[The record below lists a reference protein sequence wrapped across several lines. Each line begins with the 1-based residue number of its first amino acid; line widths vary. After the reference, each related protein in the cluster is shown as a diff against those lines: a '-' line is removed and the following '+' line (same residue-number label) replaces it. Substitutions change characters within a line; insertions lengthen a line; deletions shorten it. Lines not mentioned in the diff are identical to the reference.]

1 METGIRGSG
10 LTGMCWLVRFLIC
23 FKMEVWLFANGNDPE
38 GAVEVGEVGE
48 NEKIPRSTS
57 LRRREDVGPDA

>member
-10 LTGMCWLVRFLIC
+10 LTRMCWLVRFLIC
-23 FKMEVWLFANGNDPE
+23 LKMEVWLFANGNDPE

-48 NEKIPRSTS
+48 NEKIPGSTS
-57 LRRREDVGPDA
+57 L

>member
-48 NEKIPRSTS
+48 NEKIPGSTS
-57 LRRREDVGPDA
+57 L